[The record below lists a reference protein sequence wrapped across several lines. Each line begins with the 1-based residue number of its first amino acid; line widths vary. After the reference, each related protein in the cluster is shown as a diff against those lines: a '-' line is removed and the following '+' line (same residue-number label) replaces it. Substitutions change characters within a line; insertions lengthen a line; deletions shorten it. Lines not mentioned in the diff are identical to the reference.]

1 MIYGVL
7 GLIIAL
13 LLIGYIYEKRESIA
27 VMRAAK
33 RYREERDDERK
44 WGDKMLFERNDAI
57 KRCIELEK
65 KSVAYVF
72 SDWEC
77 IKDVTGVR
85 DYYLEKEGMRIIVED
100 GKATSGFY
108 SKEGPGEYIKPVAKV
123 VEGSKV

>member
-1 MIYGVL
+1 MIYF
-7 GLIIAL
+7 GLIVIML
-13 LLIGYIYEKRESIA
+13 LLLAAWLYEKREGMA

-33 RYREERDDERK
+33 RYQSELEEERRWSDTVVRERDD
-44 WGDKMLFERNDAI
+44 AV

-77 IKDVTGVR
+77 IKDVESIR

-100 GKATSGFY
+100 GKSTSGFY

-123 VEGSKV
+123 VDDIV